1 VANDYPTDPLV
12 AQVRR
17 GATRLARRL
26 RFERPADSLS
36 LTKLSVLAHL
46 HRGDAVTPGEIA
58 AADWLQPQS
67 LTRVLAELEADGLIT
82 RSRDAYDRRQ
92 FVLGLTADG
101 AAVLAA
107 DMGARDRWLAEAMR
121 GLSET
126 ERQVLYL
133 AGKLMDRLSGPDRAH
148 ALGPGPEHGR
158 GLERGDGHE
167 HGRERGHDHK
177 PEREQGSERRDGHEY
192 GRERAHDHEPE
203 REHGPEHEHGHGR
216 GHDHEPGHEAE
227 HEHGP
232 GHEPEPGSSSADQ
245 EGGTPTPG
253 IEPGPRPMPRRGPG
267 PGSADQEGGVAAER
281 RAEGEDAEFGEHHDD
296 EAQ

>member
-1 VANDYPTDPLV
+1 MANDQPADPLV

-26 RFERPADSLS
+26 RFERPAGSLS

-58 AADWLQPQS
+58 AADWLQPQL

-82 RSRDAYDRRQ
+82 RSRDPYDRRQ
-92 FVLGLTADG
+92 FVLDLTADG
-101 AAVLAA
+101 ASALAA

-133 AGKLMDRLSGPDRAH
+133 AGKLMDRLSGPDRAQ
-148 ALGPGPEHGR
+148 GPE
-158 GLERGDGHE
+158 
-167 HGRERGHDHK
+167 
-177 PEREQGSERRDGHEY
+177 SRR
-192 GRERAHDHEPE
+192 
-203 REHGPEHEHGHGR
+203 
-216 GHDHEPGHEAE
+216 
-227 HEHGP
+227 
-232 GHEPEPGSSSADQ
+232 
-245 EGGTPTPG
+245 
-253 IEPGPRPMPRRGPG
+253 
-267 PGSADQEGGVAAER
+267 GSADQEGGVAAER
-281 RAEGEDAEFGEHHDD
+281 RAEGEDAELGEHHHD

>member
-1 VANDYPTDPLV
+1 MANDYPADPLV
-12 AQVRR
+12 AQIRR

-92 FVLGLTADG
+92 FVLGLTAAG
-101 AAVLAA
+101 AAALAA
-107 DMGARDRWLAEAMR
+107 DMGARDRWLAEAMG

-133 AGKLMDRLSGPDRAH
+133 AGKLMDRLSGLDRLPGSDRA
-148 ALGPGPEHGR
+148 PG
-158 GLERGDGHE
+158 
-167 HGRERGHDHK
+167 
-177 PEREQGSERRDGHEY
+177 
-192 GRERAHDHEPE
+192 
-203 REHGPEHEHGHGR
+203 
-216 GHDHEPGHEAE
+216 
-227 HEHGP
+227 
-232 GHEPEPGSSSADQ
+232 PGSS
-245 EGGTPTPG
+245 GPG
-253 IEPGPRPMPRRGPG
+253 SPG
-267 PGSADQEGGVAAER
+267 PGSAGVGPESADQVGGAAHER
-281 RAEGEDAEFGEHHDD
+281 RAEGEQAELVEHHD
-296 EAQ
+296 EQAH

>member
-1 VANDYPTDPLV
+1 VANDYPADPVV
-12 AQVRR
+12 AQIRR

-101 AAVLAA
+101 AAALAA

-133 AGKLMDRLSGPDRAH
+133 AAKLMDRLSGPDRPLA
-148 ALGPGPEHGR
+148 P
-158 GLERGDGHE
+158 
-167 HGRERGHDHK
+167 
-177 PEREQGSERRDGHEY
+177 GSESGF
-192 GRERAHDHEPE
+192 
-203 REHGPEHEHGHGR
+203 
-216 GHDHEPGHEAE
+216 
-227 HEHGP
+227 
-232 GHEPEPGSSSADQ
+232 
-245 EGGTPTPG
+245 
-253 IEPGPRPMPRRGPG
+253 G
-267 PGSADQEGGVAAER
+267 PGSADQEGGAADER
-281 RAEGEDAEFGEHHDD
+281 RAEGEQAEFIEHHD
-296 EAQ
+296 EQAQ

>member
-1 VANDYPTDPLV
+1 VANDYSADPLV
-12 AQVRR
+12 AQIRR

-92 FVLGLTADG
+92 FVLDLTADG
-101 AAVLAA
+101 ASALAA

-133 AGKLMDRLSGPDRAH
+133 AGKLMDRLSGLDR
-148 ALGPGPEHGR
+148 LPGSETGR
-158 GLERGDGHE
+158 S
-167 HGRERGHDHK
+167 
-177 PEREQGSERRDGHEY
+177 PGSERLS
-192 GRERAHDHEPE
+192 
-203 REHGPEHEHGHGR
+203 
-216 GHDHEPGHEAE
+216 EPGRSSESDRS
-227 HEHGP
+227 P
-232 GHEPEPGSSSADQ
+232 RPGS
-245 EGGTPTPG
+245 
-253 IEPGPRPMPRRGPG
+253 PGPGPG
-267 PGSADQEGGVAAER
+267 PGSADQEGRVADER
-281 RAEGEDAEFGEHHDD
+281 RSEGDDAELGEHHD
-296 EAQ
+296 EQAE